1 MTSNDFNN
9 AEIAEL
15 IFQEDTNLTNCS
27 TEELL
32 TKKEQL
38 GRISR
43 MAKVASENIDRC
55 LDRTYGQRLQ
65 SELAIKEKDDGSHT
79 FTIEDGSKLT
89 AKLGSSISYDD
100 EQIWKAYDCLCKSY
114 PPKQIRKI
122 FKLSVPASQ
131 FNALEP
137 TAQEV
142 LKKSRTKKI
151 SEKITYTYKGA

>member
-27 TEELL
+27 TDELL

-79 FTIEDGSKLT
+79 FTIEEGK
-89 AKLGSSISYDD
+89 ISRGYKTYDD

>member
-27 TEELL
+27 TDELL

-55 LDRTYGQRLQ
+55 LDRTY
-65 SELAIKEKDDGSHT
+65 
-79 FTIEDGSKLT
+79 
-89 AKLGSSISYDD
+89 
-100 EQIWKAYDCLCKSY
+100 
-114 PPKQIRKI
+114 
-122 FKLSVPASQ
+122 
-131 FNALEP
+131 
-137 TAQEV
+137 
-142 LKKSRTKKI
+142 
-151 SEKITYTYKGA
+151 